1 MLQRWPP
8 PLRANASNTNC
19 DVTPCDFGFDDPLRS
34 EMTDQAPDR
43 AHEFWIAV
51 VPTKIAHR
59 ASSHPLSGQ
68 RVEDIGPKR
77 FKVITTATRA
87 LVTEVIV

>member
-1 MLQRWPP
+1 MRDP
-8 PLRANASNTNC
+8 
-19 DVTPCDFGFDDPLRS
+19 GFDDPLRS

-59 ASSHPLSGQ
+59 ASGHPSGGQ
-68 RVEDIGPKR
+68 RVKNIGPKR
-77 FKVITTATRA
+77 FTVLATAARA